1 MGIQEQ
7 SLEVLDNLDDDP
19 DDWWTV
25 GADTLL
31 DEALLVVLY
40 PRSLLTQGGYNSTCC
55 GEFKLMQNNLTSII
69 VCC

>member
-19 DDWWTV
+19 DDWGTV

-40 PRSLLTQGGYNSTCC
+40 PGPLLTQGGYNCTCC
-55 GEFKLMQNNLTSII
+55 GEFKLKLKKPNLT
-69 VCC
+69 